1 MARSGGGDLVEATF
15 GMVGAAAS
23 LFLLR
28 FLLALDSGA
37 QAHPGRVERIATHRN
52 RIRIGN
58 SAPRSMLVYPGQPRR
73 GIHALGIARGA
84 FSSRFAGR

>member
-1 MARSGGGDLVEATF
+1 MARSGGGNLVEATF

-28 FLLALDSGA
+28 FLLMLDSDA
-37 QAHPGRVERIATHRN
+37 RAHSGRVERISTHRN

-58 SAPRSMLVYPGQPRR
+58 SAPKPMLAFPGQPRR
-73 GIHALGIARGA
+73 GIHALGITCDA
-84 FSSRFAGR
+84 FSSRIAGR